1 MLEIIFLIFL
11 GVLVGVFTGLTPGI
25 HPNTVIFALMPFY
38 FAFDI
43 GFSFYASFIS
53 GVSLSHTF
61 HDFIPSIFLGV
72 PEPESAL
79 AALPGQKLALEG
91 RGLQAFDYTVYGGVY
106 SMVTALVLSYPVYM
120 VMESVYS
127 FFQPF
132 MEYCLLFIL
141 LFIIFKS
148 NKWRNSLTVSVLSGL
163 LGVLSF
169 SSPVNQQYVLT
180 PIFAGLFAF
189 PSVFNALN
197 EGAEIPDQ
205 TDMSLSRKVYW
216 SGGVTGFLASLPITV
231 FPGLS
236 NSISTTFLMPLVEKK
251 KESFLSATGSVNT
264 SDIFLSFLALMA
276 MERARSGASVA
287 LQTTGNSGMV
297 IFVLGASILAA
308 SFSAPLSL
316 FTARRFLD
324 SWLMDNQRFL
334 SYGVMLVLVLSV
346 LYLTGGFG
354 FLIFLTA
361 CFIGFIA
368 SMTDERHAAMTV
380 LLFPALRFFAGS
392 GIFM

>member
-1 MLEIIFLIFL
+1 MLEILALILL

-43 GFSFYASFIS
+43 NFGFYASFIS

-79 AALPGQKLALEG
+79 AALPGQKMALRG
-91 RGLQAFDYTVYGGVY
+91 RGLQAFDYTVYGGIY
-106 SMVTALVLSYPVYM
+106 SMITALLLSYPVYL
-120 VMESVYS
+120 VMEKVYS
-127 FFQPF
+127 FFQPV
-132 MEYCLLFIL
+132 MEYCLLFIV
-141 LFIIFKS
+141 LFIVFKS
-148 NKWRNSLTVSVLSGL
+148 DNWLNSMVVAILSGL

-189 PSVFNALN
+189 PSIFNALK
-197 EGAEIPDQ
+197 EGTEIPDQ
-205 TDMSLSRKVYW
+205 AALPLSGKVYW
-216 SGGVTGFLASLPITV
+216 SGGLTGFLASLPITV

-236 NSISTTFLMPLVEKK
+236 NSISTTFLMPLMER
-251 KESFLSATGSVNT
+251 KESFLSATGAVNT

-297 IFVLGASILAA
+297 LFVLGASIFAA
-308 SFSAPLSL
+308 SISAPLSL
-316 FTARRFLD
+316 FTARRFLG
-324 SWLMDNQRFL
+324 SRLMDNQRIL
-334 SYGVMLVLVLSV
+334 SYGVMGILLASV
-346 LYLTGGFG
+346 LYLTAAFG

-361 CFIGFIA
+361 SFIGFLA
-368 SMTDERHAAMTV
+368 SITDERHACMMV
-380 LLFPALRFFAGS
+380 LLFPALQFFAGS

>member
-1 MLEIIFLIFL
+1 MLEILALIFL

-43 GFSFYASFIS
+43 SFSFYASFIS

-79 AALPGQKLALEG
+79 AALPGQKMALKG

-106 SMVTALVLSYPVYM
+106 SMITALILSYPVYL

-127 FFQPF
+127 FFQPV
-132 MEYCLLFIL
+132 MEYCLLFIV
-141 LFIIFKS
+141 LFIVFKS
-148 NKWRNSLTVSVLSGL
+148 SKWRNSMIVAILSGL

-189 PSVFNALN
+189 PSVFNALK
-197 EGAEIPDQ
+197 EGTEIPDQ
-205 TDMSLSRKVYW
+205 TVLPLSGKVYW
-216 SGGVTGFLASLPITV
+216 SGGLTGFLASLPITV

-251 KESFLSATGSVNT
+251 ESFLSATGAVNT

-287 LQTTGNSGMV
+287 LQTTGNSDMV
-297 IFVLGASILAA
+297 LFVLGASIFAA
-308 SFSAPLSL
+308 SISAPVSL
-316 FTARRFLD
+316 FTARKFLD
-324 SWLMDNQRFL
+324 SWLMDNQKVL
-334 SYGVMLVLVLSV
+334 SYAVMLILVVSV
-346 LYLTGGFG
+346 IYLTGAFG
-354 FLIFLTA
+354 FLIFLTSS
-361 CFIGFIA
+361 FIGFLA
-368 SMTDERHAAMTV
+368 SITDERHACMTV
-380 LLFPALRFFAGS
+380 LLFPAVRFFAGS

>member
-1 MLEIIFLIFL
+1 MLEIVFLIFL
-11 GVLVGVFTGLTPGI
+11 GVLTGVFTGLTPGI

-38 FAFDI
+38 FAFNLDF
-43 GFSFYASFIS
+43 GFYASFIS

-79 AALPGQKLALEG
+79 AALPGQELALEG
-91 RGLQAFDYTVYGGVY
+91 RGLQAFDYTVYGGIY
-106 SMVTALVLSYPVYM
+106 SMITALVLSYPVYL

-132 MEYCLLFIL
+132 MEYCLLFIVF
-141 LFIIFKS
+141 FIVFKS
-148 NKWRNSLTVSVLSGL
+148 DKWLNSLTVSVLSGA
-163 LGVLSF
+163 LGILSF

-189 PSVFNALN
+189 PSVYNALN

-205 TDMSLSRKVYW
+205 QGLPLTGKIYW
-216 SGGVTGFLASLPITV
+216 SGGLTGFLASLPITV

-236 NSISTTFLMPLVEKK
+236 NSISTTFLMPLVDK
-251 KESFLSATGSVNT
+251 KESFLSATGAVNT

-287 LQTTGNSGMV
+287 LQTTGNSDMV
-297 IFVLGASILAA
+297 LFVLGTSVLSAA
-308 SFSAPLSL
+308 FSAPLSL
-316 FTARRFLD
+316 FTVRAFLD
-324 SWLMDNQRFL
+324 SKLMERQRAL
-334 SYGVMLVLVLSV
+334 SYAVMLILVLSV
-346 LYLTGGFG
+346 VYLTGLFG
-354 FLIFLTA
+354 VLIFLTSSA
-361 CFIGFIA
+361 IGFLG
-368 SMTDERHAAMTV
+368 SMTGERHSCMAV
-380 LLFPALRFFAGS
+380 LLFPAVKFFAGS

>member
-1 MLEIIFLIFL
+1 MLEILVLIFL

-38 FAFDI
+38 FAFNI
-43 GFSFYASFIS
+43 SFSFYASFIS

-79 AALPGQKLALEG
+79 AALPGQELALEG
-91 RGLQAFDYTVYGGVY
+91 RGLQAFDYTVYGGIY
-106 SMVTALVLSYPVYM
+106 SMITALVLSYPVYL

-132 MEYCLLFIL
+132 MEYCLLFIAM
-141 LFIIFKS
+141 FIVFKS
-148 NKWRNSLTVSVLSGL
+148 DKWRNSLIVSVLSGM
-163 LGVLSF
+163 LGILSF

-180 PIFAGLFAF
+180 PIFAGMFAF
-189 PSVFNALN
+189 PSIYNALN
-197 EGAEIPDQ
+197 EGADLPEQSALPL
-205 TDMSLSRKVYW
+205 TGKVYW
-216 SGGVTGFLASLPITV
+216 SGGITGFLASLPITV

-251 KESFLSATGSVNT
+251 ESFLSATGAVNT

-287 LQTTGNSGMV
+287 LQTTGNSDMV
-297 IFVLGASILAA
+297 LFVLGASVFAA
-308 SFSAPLSL
+308 SISAPISL

-324 SWLMDNQRFL
+324 SRLMDNQRVL
-334 SYGVMLVLVLSV
+334 SYGVMSILLVSV
-346 LYLTGGFG
+346 IYLTGAFG
-354 FLIFLTA
+354 FLIFLTSSA
-361 CFIGFIA
+361 IGFMAFIG
-368 SMTDERHAAMTV
+368 DERHACMSV
-380 LLFPALRFFAGS
+380 LLFPAIVFFSGS